1 MLPIIE
7 AVFRIIWFE
16 WPPSWSS
23 MVIFTFTV
31 LKQVEEEFDLKKQCS
46 VLKTLSQRVFL
57 RGKGMR

>member
-31 LKQVEEEFDLKKQCS
+31 LKQVDLFHLFSFSFYKS
-46 VLKTLSQRVFL
+46 
-57 RGKGMR
+57 MYI